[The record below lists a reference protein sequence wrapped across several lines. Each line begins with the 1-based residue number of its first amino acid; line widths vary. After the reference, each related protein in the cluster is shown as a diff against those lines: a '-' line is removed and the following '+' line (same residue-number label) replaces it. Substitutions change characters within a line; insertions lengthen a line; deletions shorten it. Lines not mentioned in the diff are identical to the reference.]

1 MKVNSRG
8 VISLFSLVFMC
19 AMKELADNVVRC
31 SKMKTKSSQS
41 GPTDIVSSC
50 FMYSVSHSFHQNRE
64 SSNLKRTLP
73 SSQTRYL
80 IFCVPARLGFFHCG
94 KSGVDRKRA
103 GGWRE
108 LGEATDGRR
117 NTLCREERHSGGEKE
132 WLGTEAGS
140 HRSTVQHFTWG
151 FFANL
156 ARKVRPLVR
165 AEAGNE
171 APTEPQLQD
180 ADPSAG
186 EAVWHYVPGFLM
198 IIDYW

>member
-1 MKVNSRG
+1 MQIANR
-8 VISLFSLVFMC
+8 
-19 AMKELADNVVRC
+19 
-31 SKMKTKSSQS
+31 
-41 GPTDIVSSC
+41 PTW
-50 FMYSVSHSFHQNRE
+50 RE
-64 SSNLKRTLP
+64 HCRHLKRANL
-73 SSQTRYL
+73 L
-80 IFCVPARLGFFHCG
+80 VIFCVPARLGFFHCG

-108 LGEATDGRR
+108 LGEVTDGRR

-140 HRSTVQHFTWG
+140 HLSTVQHFTWG

-156 ARKVRPLVR
+156 ARKATAVG
-165 AEAGNE
+165 AGRSWKRGADN
-171 APTEPQLQD
+171 EPQLQD

-198 IIDYW
+198 IIYYWWGFLFAGFLDKSFCH